1 MRLAGAF
8 KDAVAHGRSSGNPGG
23 ACSGWG
29 VPVPVV
35 ARSVNFL
42 SGTGGEVFL
51 NGDGG
56 TIKRSVA
63 RFHFDLPSLGGAAD
77 GLGSRGLAFK
87 QESGA
92 VGHLRN
98 GRVYA
103 EVPHSCSD

>member
-23 ACSGWG
+23 AGIG
-29 VPVPVV
+29 RGVPVV
-35 ARSVNFL
+35 ARGVNFL

-63 RFHFDLPSLGGAAD
+63 RFHFDLPSLGGAD

-92 VGHLRN
+92 IGHLCN

-103 EVPHSCSD
+103 EVPNSCSD